1 MLTGNQSEPFKAFSL
16 SFTLTLIFLV
26 GRSWVL
32 ALSSFHTEQTSH
44 SREATRSLWAFA
56 SWILRPAAP
65 EAVLTHFLQK
75 HTIMER
81 QKVCGSASIFLLSDA
96 HLLNMMWDLK
106 VLSYI
111 YIICINDVKSCS
123 LSGSVKTSL
132 CTNCDCV
139 KSLKVNYCLFWRKE
153 SHNFLL
159 NIFQSTDESTTS
171 SGQEELFFHTSK
183 GKTSRSVWHVSSRRL
198 THQASFFQSF
208 HPVKGMLL
216 QHAALINYRS
226 LSPEWVRVWLFSR
239 SLQWTMQSEELLI
252 FCSLCGI
259 TGVKFLKLQSGRRQ
273 PAPLK
278 SFLFLSG
285 FITVGGG
292 KAL

>member
-111 YIICINDVKSCS
+111 YIICINGVKSCS

-159 NIFQSTDESTTS
+159 DIFRSTDESTTNSEPGRAFLPHIQSKNLSLRVTRQQS
-171 SGQEELFFHTSK
+171 SLDTS
-183 GKTSRSVWHVSSRRL
+183 GEFLPEFSSSQRDVVA
-198 THQASFFQSF
+198 TC
-208 HPVKGMLL
+208 
-216 QHAALINYRS
+216 
-226 LSPEWVRVWLFSR
+226 
-239 SLQWTMQSEELLI
+239 
-252 FCSLCGI
+252 CSD
-259 TGVKFLKLQSGRRQ
+259 
-273 PAPLK
+273 
-278 SFLFLSG
+278 
-285 FITVGGG
+285 
-292 KAL
+292 

>member
-183 GKTSRSVWHVSSRRL
+183 VKTSRSVWHVSSRRL

-278 SFLFLSG
+278 SFLFLSVL
-285 FITVGGG
+285 T
-292 KAL
+292 LL

>member
-96 HLLNMMWDLK
+96 HLLNTMWDLK

-139 KSLKVNYCLFWRKE
+139 KSLKVNYC
-153 SHNFLL
+153 
-159 NIFQSTDESTTS
+159 
-171 SGQEELFFHTSK
+171 
-183 GKTSRSVWHVSSRRL
+183 
-198 THQASFFQSF
+198 
-208 HPVKGMLL
+208 
-216 QHAALINYRS
+216 Y
-226 LSPEWVRVWLFSR
+226 WV
-239 SLQWTMQSEELLI
+239 
-252 FCSLCGI
+252 
-259 TGVKFLKLQSGRRQ
+259 
-273 PAPLK
+273 
-278 SFLFLSG
+278 
-285 FITVGGG
+285 FILE
-292 KAL
+292 KRIS